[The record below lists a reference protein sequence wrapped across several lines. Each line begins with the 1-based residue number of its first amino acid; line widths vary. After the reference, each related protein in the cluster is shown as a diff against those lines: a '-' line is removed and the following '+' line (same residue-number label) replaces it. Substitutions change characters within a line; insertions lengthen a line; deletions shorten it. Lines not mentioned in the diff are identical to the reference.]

1 MWPLRRCVALSIP
14 MNRRFFSKEVQQWLM
29 EQGIEEQVSHGIIK
43 AFPNGRV
50 TVSEVKALGKS
61 GLNALS
67 EAVKRELG
75 TKPRNAKEININIE
89 VPHQRVS
96 LQLPVRVGTTFY
108 HLAKQNHDIGQYLV
122 CACSGVAACSTCHV
136 IVDKEYYDKLPPPQ
150 EDELDMLDLAYG
162 LTDTSRL
169 GCQIKFKENL
179 DGLKVT
185 IPAHANNLFS

>member
-1 MWPLRRCVALSIP
+1 MWSRIRCLGLQSHIQQ
-14 MNRRFFSKEVQQWLM
+14 RTFSKEVHQWLT
-29 EQGIEEQVSHGIIK
+29 EQGIEDHIAQGIIK

-50 TVSEVKALGKS
+50 TVSEVKSLGPS
-61 GLNALS
+61 GLKSLS

-75 TKPRNAKEININIE
+75 SKPKNVPDISINIE
-89 VPHQRVS
+89 VPHQRVT

-108 HLAKQNHDIGQYLV
+108 HLAKQNHDIGQYLM

-150 EDELDMLDLAYG
+150 EDELDMLDLAWG
-162 LTDTSRL
+162 VTSTSRL
-169 GCQIKFKENL
+169 GCQIKFKENI

-185 IPAHANNLFS
+185 IPSEVNNLFQ